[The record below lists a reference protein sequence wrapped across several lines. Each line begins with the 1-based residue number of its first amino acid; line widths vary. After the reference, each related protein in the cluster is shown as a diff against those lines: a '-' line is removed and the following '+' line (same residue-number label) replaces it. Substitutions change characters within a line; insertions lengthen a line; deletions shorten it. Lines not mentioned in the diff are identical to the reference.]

1 METLKKLRGT
11 VLLPMIAMVLLN
23 ANAAP
28 LVINTD
34 TSDQAVK
41 AAFDAAVNDFKIENP
56 DVQVK
61 VNRFDH
67 DAYKTA
73 IRNFLT
79 ADSPDVVNW
88 YPGHKMEPFVRAG
101 LFEDVSDIWTKYNLD
116 TKLKSASSAMTL
128 NGKKW
133 GIPYTYY
140 QWGIYYRKDIF
151 SKFGIEPPNTWQEL
165 LDACAKLKANGVAPF
180 VIGTKEPWPNL
191 AWFDYLNLRVNG
203 FAFHMALTGGKVSFK
218 DPRVRAV
225 FDRWDQLTKPGYF
238 MTNHASYTWQ
248 EAAALLAKGKGAMYL
263 MGNFVVAPMKQAG
276 LDAEKLGFMPFPII
290 DPSIPRAEEAP
301 IESIH
306 IPTNAKNKAD
316 ARRFLAY
323 MARADV
329 QAKYGERTEEL
340 PVNQDAPPP
349 SDPYLKAG
357 AALLAK
363 AQALSQF
370 FDRDASPELTQ
381 AAMDAFERYMLKPD
395 TRAAALDRLEQVRQR
410 VYNK

>member
-128 NGKKW
+128 NGKNGESLTRITSGESTIEK
-133 GIPYTYY
+133 
-140 QWGIYYRKDIF
+140 IF
-151 SKFGIEPPNTWQEL
+151 
-165 LDACAKLKANGVAPF
+165 
-180 VIGTKEPWPNL
+180 
-191 AWFDYLNLRVNG
+191 
-203 FAFHMALTGGKVSFK
+203 
-218 DPRVRAV
+218 
-225 FDRWDQLTKPGYF
+225 
-238 MTNHASYTWQ
+238 
-248 EAAALLAKGKGAMYL
+248 
-263 MGNFVVAPMKQAG
+263 
-276 LDAEKLGFMPFPII
+276 
-290 DPSIPRAEEAP
+290 
-301 IESIH
+301 
-306 IPTNAKNKAD
+306 
-316 ARRFLAY
+316 
-323 MARADV
+323 
-329 QAKYGERTEEL
+329 
-340 PVNQDAPPP
+340 
-349 SDPYLKAG
+349 
-357 AALLAK
+357 
-363 AQALSQF
+363 
-370 FDRDASPELTQ
+370 
-381 AAMDAFERYMLKPD
+381 FEIWH
-395 TRAAALDRLEQVRQR
+395 RAA
-410 VYNK
+410 

>member
-1 METLKKLRGT
+1 MNTRRNVLKSVLCTLAAT
-11 VLLPMIAMVLLN
+11 AALN
-23 ANAAP
+23 AGAAT

-34 TSDQAVK
+34 TSDVAVK
-41 AAFDAAVNDFKIENP
+41 AAFDAAVDGFKAENP

-79 ADSPDVVNW
+79 ADAPDVVNW
-88 YPGHKMEPFVRAG
+88 YPGHKMEPFVRAK
-101 LFEDVSDIWTKYNLD
+101 LFEDVSDLWAKGNLD
-116 TKLKSASSAMTL
+116 VKLKSAAAAMTL
-128 NGKKW
+128 DGKKW

-151 SKFGIEPPNTWQEL
+151 AKFGIEPPKTWQEL
-165 LDACAKLKANGVAPF
+165 LDACAKLKANGITPF
-180 VIGTKEPWPNL
+180 VIGTKEPWTNL
-191 AWFDYLNLRVNG
+191 AWFDYLDLRVNG
-203 FAFHMALTGGKVSFK
+203 FPFHMALTSGKVPMT
-218 DPRVRAV
+218 DPRVKAV

-238 MTNHASYTWQ
+238 LANHASYTWQ
-248 EAAALLAKGKGAMYL
+248 EAAASLAQGKGAMYL

-276 LDAEKLGFMPFPII
+276 LGPDKLGFMPFPTI
-290 DPSIPRAEEAP
+290 DPAVPRAEEAP

-306 IPTNAKNKAD
+306 IPANARNKAD

-329 QAKYGERTEEL
+329 QARYGERTEEL

-349 SDPYLKAG
+349 VDPYLKAG

-363 AQALSQF
+363 AQGLSQF
-370 FDRDASPELTQ
+370 FDRDAAPELTQ
-381 AAMDAFERYMLKPD
+381 AAMDGFERYMLKPD
-395 TRAAALDRLEQVRQR
+395 TRGEVLDRLEQVRQR
-410 VYNK
+410 VYK

>member
-41 AAFDAAVNDFKIENP
+41 AAFDAAVSDFKIENP

-128 NGKKW
+128 NGKNGESLTRITSGESTIEK
-133 GIPYTYY
+133 
-140 QWGIYYRKDIF
+140 IF
-151 SKFGIEPPNTWQEL
+151 FR
-165 LDACAKLKANGVAPF
+165 
-180 VIGTKEPWPNL
+180 NL
-191 AWFDYLNLRVNG
+191 ASSRLTLGRNCSTHAQSSRRTVLRRSSSG
-203 FAFHMALTGGKVSFK
+203 
-218 DPRVRAV
+218 PRNRGRILRGSTILIYV
-225 FDRWDQLTKPGYF
+225 
-238 MTNHASYTWQ
+238 
-248 EAAALLAKGKGAMYL
+248 
-263 MGNFVVAPMKQAG
+263 
-276 LDAEKLGFMPFPII
+276 
-290 DPSIPRAEEAP
+290 
-301 IESIH
+301 
-306 IPTNAKNKAD
+306 
-316 ARRFLAY
+316 
-323 MARADV
+323 
-329 QAKYGERTEEL
+329 
-340 PVNQDAPPP
+340 
-349 SDPYLKAG
+349 
-357 AALLAK
+357 
-363 AQALSQF
+363 
-370 FDRDASPELTQ
+370 
-381 AAMDAFERYMLKPD
+381 
-395 TRAAALDRLEQVRQR
+395 
-410 VYNK
+410 